1 MSGIVDHGA
10 MAGGE
15 FVCGQL
21 GCEVICDP
29 CAPCGPVYGDMWW
42 AELDFLLWW
51 RSGRYFPALATT
63 GDPGVIGEPGVRVLF
78 GDGELTEQ
86 ARPGGRLNFGMWLEP
101 CQTIGIGGSFLT
113 LGNARA
119 RFSADENQ
127 YPFLAVPYWDA
138 KEVRPHA
145 YPVVNPNSVP
155 ARNIGSIEIESNSD
169 FLAADAFL
177 RTLWLQGPVTRVDF
191 IFGYQLAR
199 IDEDLLLNTNTQ
211 EPLAPIITTHDAFR
225 VQNEFHGGHF
235 GLKGQYRWGALSLD
249 LSAKVGFGNMAQR
262 AQLENLGTHDLL
274 IHPSNE
280 GTHRRDEFSYMHDV
294 GISLAYYPVE
304 RLKLSVGYSMI
315 FFSDVVRPGEV
326 MDTQGGQ
333 PVVDSDWF
341 GAPQAP
347 LPTRPAFDFNSTHYY
362 VHGLNAGLEFRF

>member
-1 MSGIVDHGA
+1 

-15 FVCGQL
+15 FICGQT

-29 CAPCGPVYGDMWW
+29 CAPCGPVYGDMMW
-42 AELDFLLWW
+42 AELEFLLWW

-63 GDPGVIGEPGVRVLF
+63 PAPGVVGEPGVRVLF
-78 GDGELTEQ
+78 GGGELTEQ

-127 YPFLAVPYWDA
+127 YPFLAVPFWDA
-138 KEVRPHA
+138 SVGLPNA
-145 YPVVNPNSVP
+145 YPVANPP
-155 ARNIGSIEIESNSD
+155 RPGNIAIESNSD

-199 IDEDLLLNTNTQ
+199 IDEDLLLNTS
-211 EPLAPIITTHDAFR
+211 TTGLPDTRDAFL

-262 AQLENLGTHDLL
+262 AQLENPNGSDGLL

-280 GTHRRDEFSYMHDV
+280 GTYRRDEFSYMHDV

-326 MDTQGGQ
+326 MDTYRGQ
-333 PVVDSDWF
+333 AVVDSDWF
-341 GAPQAP
+341 GTP
-347 LPTRPAFDFNSTHYY
+347 LVDPTRPAFDFNSTHYY

>member
-1 MSGIVDHGA
+1 

-15 FVCGQL
+15 FVCGQV

-29 CAPCGPVYGDMWW
+29 CAPCGPVYGNMMW
-42 AELDFLLWW
+42 ADLEFLLWW
-51 RSGRYFPALATT
+51 RSGRYLPALATT
-63 GDPGVIGEPGVRVLF
+63 PGPGTLPGAQVLF
-78 GDGELTEQ
+78 GGGELTEQ

-101 CQTIGIGGSFLT
+101 CQTIGVGGSFLT

-119 RFSADENQ
+119 RFFADENQ
-127 YPFLAVPYWDA
+127 YPAFLAVPFWDA
-138 KEVRPHA
+138 APPGQPSS
-145 YPVVNPNSVP
+145 YPVVNTIPDPSRP
-155 ARNIGSIEIESNSD
+155 IGSIAIESNSD

-199 IDEDLLLNTNTQ
+199 IDEDLLLNTTTTG
-211 EPLAPIITTHDAFR
+211 LTDTHDAFL

-249 LSAKVGFGNMAQR
+249 LSAKIGFGNMSQR
-262 AQLENLGTHDLL
+262 AQLMNPGGADGLL
-274 IHPSNE
+274 IHPSNQVNE
-280 GTHRRDEFSYMHDV
+280 RRDEFSYMHDV

-326 MDTQGGQ
+326 IDTFGGQ
-333 PVVDSDWF
+333 PVVDSGQF
-341 GAPQAP
+341 ETPPAGN
-347 LPTRPAFDFNSTHYY
+347 RPAFQFDSTHYY
-362 VHGLNAGLEFRF
+362 VHGLNAGLELRF